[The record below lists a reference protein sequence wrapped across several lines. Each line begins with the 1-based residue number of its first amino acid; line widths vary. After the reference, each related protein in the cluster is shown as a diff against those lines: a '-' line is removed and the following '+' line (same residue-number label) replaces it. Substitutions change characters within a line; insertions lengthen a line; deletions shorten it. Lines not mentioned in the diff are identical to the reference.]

1 MTKQHTSDYQ
11 KSNHKPALIIL
22 SANVNF
28 KINTDTSNSN
38 TYTAETETQE
48 LLREI
53 LATVLT
59 AKLKI
64 NQEIR
69 DELK

>member
-53 LATVLT
+53 LAT